1 MGRPK
6 IKVIGVGGGG
16 SNAVN
21 RMIELGLGEIS
32 FLRKVKERDLYLEE
46 QETKADISESLSYF
60 ATNTDLMALE
70 KSLAPFK
77 IQLGPTLTRG
87 LGAGGKP
94 EVGEK
99 AAEESEEALKSAFE
113 DTDLLI
119 IAAGM
124 GGGTGTGAAPVVAKI
139 AKSLGILSIG
149 FVTRPFEFEGKPRR
163 NNAEEGIR
171 RLREN
176 VDALITINNQR
187 LLLSKNKDYEIDQAF
202 LMADDALRQGIQGIC
217 EIVYEYDVVNADF
230 QDLESILR
238 DSGDAYMGIGVGK
251 GQKRAVEA
259 VQRALNSD
267 ILEYSIKGAK
277 NLLVNVRG
285 GKSFKISEAEEAT
298 NAIRKMVHPECNII
312 WGAGKHDKLGEE
324 LQITVIASG
333 FIRNQEIL
341 ENHGVINEEHSK
353 TRNGGLVIP
362 DIMTSIDQ
370 HEPFFKKYEGE

>member
-32 FLRKVKERDLYLEE
+32 FLKKVKERDLYQEE
-46 QETKADISESLSYF
+46 QETKADISESLSYY

-139 AKSLGILSIG
+139 AKSMGILSIG

-171 RLREN
+171 KLREN

-238 DSGDAYMGIGVGK
+238 DSGDAYMGIGCGK

-267 ILEYSIKGAK
+267 ILEYSIKGAR

-333 FIRNQEIL
+333 FIRNQEPIDPSQSS
-341 ENHGVINEEHSK
+341 EDEHVK
-353 TRNGGLVIP
+353 TRNGGLIIP

>member
-16 SNAVN
+16 SNAIN

-32 FLRKVKERDLYLEE
+32 FLKKIKEKDSFQEE
-46 QETKADISESLSYF
+46 QETKADISESLCYY

-171 RLREN
+171 KLREN

-267 ILEYSIKGAK
+267 ILEYSIKGAR

-333 FIRNQEIL
+333 FIRNQEPI
-341 ENHGVINEEHSK
+341 ENSNISNEENSK
-353 TRNGGLVIP
+353 VRNGGLVIP

>member
-1 MGRPK
+1 MGKPK
-6 IKVIGVGGGG
+6 IKVVGVGGGG
-16 SNAVN
+16 SNAIN

-32 FLRKVKERDLYLEE
+32 FLKKSKDKDLPFDE
-46 QETKADISESLSYF
+46 QETKTDISESLIYF

-99 AAEESEEALKSAFE
+99 AAEESEEVIKSALE

-124 GGGTGTGAAPVVAKI
+124 GGGTGTGAAPVIAKI
-139 AKSLGILSIG
+139 AKSLGILSIA

-163 NNAEEGIR
+163 TNAEEGIKK
-171 RLREN
+171 LREN

-202 LMADDALRQGIQGIC
+202 LMADDALRQGIQGIS
-217 EIVYEYDVVNADF
+217 EIVYEYDTVNADF

-259 VQRALNSD
+259 VQRALNSE
-267 ILEYSIKGAK
+267 ILEYNIKGAR
-277 NLLVNVRG
+277 NLLINVRG
-285 GKSFKISEAEEAT
+285 GKSFKLSEAEEAT
-298 NAIRKMVHPECNII
+298 NAIRKMVHPDCNII
-312 WGAGKHDKLGEE
+312 WGAGKHEKLGEE

-333 FIRNQEIL
+333 FIRQQDVTNNSEDQT
-341 ENHGVINEEHSK
+341 EEFSRSH
-353 TRNGGLVIP
+353 NGGLVIP

-370 HEPFFKKYEGE
+370 HEPFFKKFEEE

>member
-32 FLRKVKERDLYLEE
+32 FLRKIKEKDSFQEE
-46 QETKADISESLSYF
+46 QETKADISESLCYY

-171 RLREN
+171 KLREN

-267 ILEYSIKGAK
+267 ILEYSIKGAR

-333 FIRNQEIL
+333 FIRNQESS
-341 ENHGVINEEHSK
+341 ENTNSNNDEIIK

>member
-16 SNAVN
+16 SNAIN

-32 FLRKVKERDLYLEE
+32 FLKKIKEKDSFQEE
-46 QETKADISESLSYF
+46 QETKADISESLCYY

-171 RLREN
+171 KLREN

-267 ILEYSIKGAK
+267 ILEYSIKGAR

-333 FIRNQEIL
+333 FIRNQEPI
-341 ENHGVINEEHSK
+341 ENSNTPNEENSK
-353 TRNGGLVIP
+353 VRNGGLIIP

>member
-1 MGRPK
+1 MGKPK

-16 SNAVN
+16 SNAIN

-32 FLRKVKERDLYLEE
+32 FLKKGKDKDQIFDE
-46 QETKADISESLSYF
+46 QETKADLSESLVYF

-99 AAEESEEALKSAFE
+99 AAEESEEVIKSALE

-139 AKSLGILSIG
+139 AKSLGILSIA

-163 NNAEEGIR
+163 INAEEGIKK
-171 RLREN
+171 LREN

-202 LMADDALRQGIQGIC
+202 LMADDALRQGIQGIS
-217 EIVYEYDVVNADF
+217 EIVYEYDTVNADF

-259 VQRALNSD
+259 VQRALNSE
-267 ILEYSIKGAK
+267 ILEYSIKGAR
-277 NLLVNVRG
+277 NLLINVRG

-298 NAIRKMVHPECNII
+298 NTIRKMVHPDCNII

-333 FIRNQEIL
+333 FIRQQDVPPQTD
-341 ENHGVINEEHSK
+341 GQPEEVSR
-353 TRNGGLVIP
+353 TRNGGLIIP

-370 HEPFFKKYEGE
+370 HEPFFKKFEEE